1 MTTETMTV
9 HKALSE
15 LKIIGNRIEDAIN
28 ESVFVRANKH
38 SNEKIN
44 GVSIQEFSN
53 QIKSGWKKVDDLI
66 RRRNAI
72 KKAVDLSNAITKV
85 KIGNDEMTV
94 TEAIAMKNSGIIY
107 KQQLLAVL
115 KNQYINAVKITE
127 KENGEELQ
135 QKAENYVIGLFGNKE
150 GKTNNDE
157 IEKTKQQFIKSN
169 TYELIDPISIKDKID
184 VLEKEIYEF
193 TTEVDSV
200 LSTSNAITEITIV
213 Y

>member
-94 TEAIAMKNSGIIY
+94 AEAIAMKNSGIIY

-193 TTEVDSV
+193 TTEVDSE

>member
-94 TEAIAMKNSGIIY
+94 AEAIAMKNSGIIY

>member
-1 MTTETMTV
+1 M
-9 HKALSE
+9 
-15 LKIIGNRIEDAIN
+15 
-28 ESVFVRANKH
+28 
-38 SNEKIN
+38 
-44 GVSIQEFSN
+44 
-53 QIKSGWKKVDDLI
+53 
-66 RRRNAI
+66 
-72 KKAVDLSNAITKV
+72 
-85 KIGNDEMTV
+85 
-94 TEAIAMKNSGIIY
+94 
-107 KQQLLAVL
+107 
-115 KNQYINAVKITE
+115 
-127 KENGEELQ
+127 
-135 QKAENYVIGLFGNKE
+135 FGNKE

>member
-53 QIKSGWKKVDDLI
+53 QIKSGWEKVDDLI

-94 TEAIAMKNSGIIY
+94 AEAIAMKNSGIIY

>member
-72 KKAVDLSNAITKV
+72 KKAVDLSNAIIKV

-94 TEAIAMKNSGIIY
+94 AEAIAMKNSGIIY

-193 TTEVDSV
+193 TTEVDSE